1 MNGSSVRVLAELRR
15 LAVGAGRHAGLA
27 CGVGILM
34 AMVLAA
40 AFLPLPHDPL
50 SPDPRNT
57 LAPPSAEHWF
67 GTDVNGF
74 DVFSRTVVSALTD
87 IPLAAAGICVSM
99 LIGVPAG
106 LFAGGRRGR
115 GELTMRALD
124 AFQAFPLLILVVS
137 LVQLW
142 GAGIHTIVAAIAIIN
157 APRFI
162 RLVRGEALSL
172 RESRFVEAAQAF
184 GASSHR
190 ILFRHILPNTTGV
203 ILVQASLGGA
213 HAVMTIAAMSFL
225 GIGIVPPTPSWGSI
239 IQAGARNVA
248 TGQWWIVVFPALFV
262 FLAVGSL
269 NLIADRLQVVFS
281 RVER

>member
-1 MNGSSVRVLAELRR
+1 MNGSGARVFAGMTRVAAGIVRHP
-15 LAVGAGRHAGLA
+15 GIAGGL
-27 CGVGILM
+27 GILI

-40 AFLPLPHDPL
+40 AFFPLPHDPL
-50 SPDPRNT
+50 GPDPRNT
-57 LAPPSAEHWF
+57 LAPPSTDHWF
-67 GTDVNGF
+67 GTDINGF

-99 LIGVPAG
+99 LIGVPFG
-106 LFAGGRRGR
+106 LFAGGRPGR
-115 GELTMRALD
+115 GELVMRALD

-172 RESRFVEAAQAF
+172 RESRFVEAARAF
-184 GASSHR
+184 GASPFW

-203 ILVQASLGGA
+203 ILVQASIGGA

-239 IQAGARNVA
+239 IQAGARNIA

-269 NLIADRLQVVFS
+269 NLIADRLQVVLS

>member
-1 MNGSSVRVLAELRR
+1 MNRSGDRFRALLRR
-15 LAVGAGRHAGLA
+15 LGGGVARHAGLA
-27 CGVGILM
+27 AGLGILL
-34 AMVLAA
+34 AMVFAA
-40 AFLPLPHDPL
+40 AFAPLPHDPL

-87 IPLAAAGICVSM
+87 IPLAAAGILVSM

-115 GELTMRALD
+115 GELSMRALD

-184 GASSHR
+184 GASPFR

-239 IQAGARNVA
+239 IQAGARNIA
-248 TGQWWIVVFPALFV
+248 TGQWWIVVYPALFV

>member
-1 MNGSSVRVLAELRR
+1 MNASGARVLAGVRR
-15 LAVGAGRHAGLA
+15 VAAGIARNPGIAGGL
-27 CGVGILM
+27 GILI

-50 SPDPRNT
+50 GPDPRNT
-57 LAPPSAEHWF
+57 LAPPSVEHWF
-67 GTDVNGF
+67 GTDINGF

-87 IPLAAAGICVSM
+87 IPLAAGGIFLSM
-99 LIGVPAG
+99 LIGVPVG
-106 LFAGGRRGR
+106 LFAGGRRGQ
-115 GELTMRALD
+115 GELVMRALD

-142 GAGIHTIVAAIAIIN
+142 GAGNHTIVAAIAIIN

-162 RLVRGEALSL
+162 RLVRGAALSL
-172 RESRFVEAAQAF
+172 RESRFVEAARAF
-184 GASSHR
+184 GASSWR
-190 ILFRHILPNTTGV
+190 IYFRHILPNTTGV
-203 ILVQASLGGA
+203 ILVQASIGGA

-239 IQAGARNVA
+239 IQAGARNLA
-248 TGQWWIVVFPALFV
+248 TGQWWVVVFPALFV

-269 NLIADRLQVVFS
+269 NLIADRLQVVLS

>member
-1 MNGSSVRVLAELRR
+1 
-15 LAVGAGRHAGLA
+15 
-27 CGVGILM
+27 M

-57 LAPPSAEHWF
+57 LAPPSVEHWF

-162 RLVRGEALSL
+162 RLVRGEAVSL

-184 GASSHR
+184 GASSPR